1 MNTELQKALTGFL
14 NALTELVKVATEKV
28 KAEK

>member
-1 MNTELQKALTGFL
+1 MNTALQTALTEFVKALT
-14 NALTELVKVATEKV
+14 ALVEVATEKV